1 MLKKVL
7 ATAALTASAVGLV
20 AGPAVASV
28 NDERNT
34 ANGNDSTTSYGRT
47 ETDGV
52 ESPQMSAIQGSL
64 DKLCIGVGKVNAQS
78 LIGLLLDIG
87 VQDVP
92 VLTSQQQQQCT
103 DNSTINDGDDPLS
116 HLLDEIP
123 IISGNGSGNESDEHH
138 GHEHH

>member
-7 ATAALTASAVGLV
+7 ATTALAASAVGLV
-20 AGPAVASV
+20 AGPAVASD
-28 NDERNT
+28 NERNT

-47 ETDGV
+47 ETGGQ
-52 ESPQMSAIQGSL
+52 ESPQISAVQGSL
-64 DKLCIGVGKVNAQS
+64 DKLCIGVGKINAQS
-78 LIGLLLDIG
+78 LLGLLLDVA

-116 HLLDEIP
+116 HILSELELIA
-123 IISGNGSGNESDEHH
+123 GNGSGNENGHH
-138 GHEHH
+138 